1 MYGYRGV
8 QTPAL
13 NRFRKDAILFE
24 HAWSHTPLTLPSHAT
39 MLTGLLPP
47 QHGVRDNTGFRLPDG
62 TPTLASIL
70 ASHGYATGAA
80 VSAYVL
86 RGATGIGRGF
96 GDYDDRVE
104 QGGAERAEKSLGAV
118 QRNGNATA
126 AVAKQWIG
134 AHAGQPF
141 FYFLHLY
148 EPHAP
153 YAPPPPYPQ
162 TYDGEVAATDAI
174 VGDFL
179 DFLRQQGLYDR
190 ALILFVSDHGEGLGD
205 HGEEEHGIF
214 LYRESLAVPMVVKL
228 PQNDRAG
235 SSSST
240 TAGLADVTPTI
251 LDALGIK
258 PPRLDGRALLS
269 DSGSRPIYSETYYP
283 RFHFGWSD
291 LHSLIVGDAHYIA
304 APREELYDLARD
316 PAERTNRLEEDRRGA
331 ASMRAAIRTYER
343 EPAAPSPVSKE
354 EAEKLAALGYIG
366 SSSSH
371 SGPLADPK
379 DKIGTFRELQSAFRL
394 YREHRDSEALTAF
407 DALLKREPDLVDLW
421 DVRSKVLVRLGRPA
435 EAIESGKEALR
446 RNPSAAYLAA
456 DLANEMLLAGDADGA
471 ETHARLALAGEPAK
485 AHEILARIALVRGDL
500 TKAESEAKAAG
511 DSNAALFTLA
521 RVQQKHGD
529 FESVVATTGR
539 IAADMHRPLVG
550 VHAMRGDALAR
561 LGRNAEAESE
571 LRAEIALF
579 PTIPDAYRSL
589 VVLLLAENRP
599 DDATRAIL
607 ALATVSPKPETYRA
621 IAEIMKGVGDEAG
634 ARYWAARAK

>member
-8 QTPAL
+8 RTPAL
-13 NRFRKDAILFE
+13 DQLRKDGVLFA

-47 QHGVRDNTGFRLPDG
+47 QHGVRDNTGFRLQES

-80 VSAYVL
+80 VSAFVL
-86 RGATGIGRGF
+86 RGATGVGRGF

-104 QGGAERAEKSLGAV
+104 QTGEKSLGAV
-118 QRNGNATA
+118 QRNGQATA
-126 AVAKQWIG
+126 AVAKQWIS

-153 YAPPPPYPQ
+153 YAPPAPYPQ

-179 DFLRQQGLYDR
+179 DFLRRQGLYDR

-228 PQNDRAG
+228 PKNARAG
-235 SSSST
+235 STSDT
-240 TAGLADVTPTI
+240 MAGLADVTPTI
-251 LDALGIK
+251 LDALHIK
-258 PPRLDGRALLS
+258 APRLDGHALLS
-269 DSGSRPIYSETYYP
+269 DSGKWPIYSETYYP

-291 LHSLIVGDAHYIA
+291 LHSLIAGDGHYIA
-304 APREELYDLARD
+304 APREELYDLAHD
-316 PAERTNRLEEDRRGA
+316 PAERTNRIADDRRGA
-331 ASMRAAIRTYER
+331 ASLREAIRRYER
-343 EPAAPSPVSKE
+343 EPSTPQPVSKQ

-366 SSSSH
+366 SSAAH

-394 YREHRDSEALTAF
+394 YREHHDTAALAAF

-421 DVRSKVLVRLGRPA
+421 DVRSKVLFRLGRPT
-435 EAIESGKEALR
+435 EGIESGKEALR
-446 RNPSAAYLAA
+446 RNPAAAHLAA

-471 ETHARLALAGEPAK
+471 ETHAKLALEGEPAK

-500 TKAESEAKAAG
+500 TKAETEARAAG

-521 RVQQKHGD
+521 RVQQKRGD
-529 FESVVATTGR
+529 FESVATMTGR
-539 IAADMHRPLVG
+539 IVGHMDRPLVG

-599 DDATRAIL
+599 DDATHAVL
-607 ALATVSPKPETYRA
+607 ALATASPKPETYRA
-621 IAEIMKGVGDEAG
+621 IAEIMRGVGDEGG
-634 ARYWAARAK
+634 ARYWRARAAAER